1 MSKILFVGDIMPG
14 GCFPYMEA
22 PLTPELRSHIY
33 GHHIVVGTLEAAI
46 GNGYNFDP
54 VKQRGRNNI
63 IYALNEDVSLLESI
77 NVDVVSL
84 ANTHVY
90 DLDYRGLMNTIEKC
104 KDCLIRTCGA
114 GSNLEEARKP
124 AVVNYDGDTFAFLG
138 YCCCGNESMGYVR
151 YATKTEAGVS
161 PLVLD
166 YVIEDIKK
174 CKEKYDHVIVLP
186 HWGEEY
192 EYLPFVEDVEM
203 ARAMIDAGADAV
215 MGSHTHRIGPMIE
228 YKGKPIYFS
237 MGNFMFPDYYMKPPR
252 PIFYPSEE
260 ERNGIKRAFG
270 YPFPIYEKQMQIWEG
285 MSRVGM
291 IVSYDSETGSSSY
304 KLTSLSQENTVGFF
318 NRWSKPLKRLRMKI
332 MGECI
337 KSKNYGI
344 IFRWYYGRG
353 RKIRRAWHRA
363 VAVLGINFDE
373 KIML

>member
-1 MSKILFVGDIMPG
+1 MSRILFVGDIMPG
-14 GCFPYMEA
+14 GVFHYIENSI
-22 PLTPELRSHIY
+22 TYELGKFLDHDIM
-33 GHHIVVGTLEAAI
+33 VGTLESAI
-46 GNGYNFDP
+46 GNGLCFDP
-54 VKQRGRNNI
+54 VKERGRNNI
-63 IYALNEDVSLLESI
+63 IYATNEDIGLLTTI
-77 NVDVVSL
+77 GVDVVTL
-84 ANTHVY
+84 ANNHVY
-90 DLDYRGLMNTIEKC
+90 DLGYKGLMNTIEKC
-104 KDCLIRTCGA
+104 KENRIRTCGA
-114 GSNLEEARKP
+114 GANLEEARMP
-124 AVVNYDGDTFAFLG
+124 AIVNYDGYTFAFLG

-304 KLTSLSQENTVGFF
+304 KLTSLSQENIVGFF